1 MTDVCVC
8 VLCVCCVVCVCVCVC
23 VDHDWEGVSKQ
34 RLGWDRVCVWWWP
47 EAAKQATRWREEQG
61 RARPLR
67 RRGAVGVG
75 GEGGQANERT
85 GLWCAR
91 CYSAKDT
98 DTWDH

>member
-8 VLCVCCVVCVCVCVC
+8 VVCVCVVCVCVCV
-23 VDHDWEGVSKQ
+23 WTTTGRSKQQ

-75 GEGGQANERT
+75 GEGGQAN
-85 GLWCAR
+85 
-91 CYSAKDT
+91 
-98 DTWDH
+98 